1 MTRKGLVVLCL
12 LIVGCV
18 SSVKDNGTSRL
29 IEGDVTMPVP
39 LSETANVELSLLTV
53 VDGRVLTVG
62 KMRYRL
68 GMLPLTFSMRLGSL
82 QFSHENLFLQTH
94 LRWDGK
100 RAIQAK
106 SQQRIIAGKRV
117 IVQLSPLP
125 CYPECL

>member
-1 MTRKGLVVLCL
+1 MTRKGLMLLCL

-18 SSVKDNGTSRL
+18 SNVTDNGTSRL
-29 IEGDVTMPVP
+29 IEGDVTMLVP
-39 LSETANVELSLLTV
+39 LSKTANVELSLLAV
-53 VDGRVLTVG
+53 VEGKVLTVG

-68 GMLPLTFSMRLGSL
+68 DMLPLTFSMRLGSL
-82 QFSHENLFLQTH
+82 QFSHEDLFLRTRLH
-94 LRWDGK
+94 WDGE

-106 SQQRIIAGKRV
+106 SQQWIVAGKKV